1 MLVKTLTIFSGK
13 EMEKDMKKLICLMI
27 TLVFCVTIF
36 TGCGNSNNPDSVPN
50 YGKAADIKIALL
62 GSNEQFEE
70 KRDFLIGMEIALKE
84 LKEQG
89 INISCE
95 KIDDGDSKDS
105 GVALAKDV
113 AVNNEYSMAFTF
125 QANET
130 VDTIASI
137 FEEEKKPLIIVDEC
151 YDSTMQKGFDY
162 ILSGV
167 ISAEDCG
174 NALIKYCEDNNIE
187 WVATAHSG
195 TIYEMSLAKGFGS
208 AASDSK
214 KTYLVDSTAGPYRIA
229 ELLNV
234 FNRWKTLGVQAAFI
248 TFDDVEWTCEVI
260 QQIRKLDKNML
271 ILSDTGIN
279 DIRYL
284 EKYKDVLEGVVVAG
298 TYNVD
303 SNDRLKEFYNKYEK
317 RIMQEQNFDI
327 TSITAQGY
335 DFVNMVTQK
344 FKESRNANEFMQNM
358 KSSQGY
364 EGFTGVRFKANGQI
378 DKSPCYWMVKN
389 GQMYR
394 I

>member
-1 MLVKTLTIFSGK
+1 
-13 EMEKDMKKLICLMI
+13 MKRSVCLMI
-27 TLVFCVTIF
+27 MFVFCLTIF
-36 TGCGNSNNPDSVPN
+36 TGCGQSNDTKSVQH

-70 KRDFLIGMEIALKE
+70 KKDFLIGMNIALKE

-95 KIDDGDSKDS
+95 KIDDKDSKDN

-113 AVNNEYSMAFTF
+113 ALSNEYSMAFTF

-151 YDSTMQKGFDY
+151 YDSTMKKGFDY
-162 ILSGV
+162 VLSGV
-167 ISAEDCG
+167 ISAEVSG
-174 NALIKYCEDNNIE
+174 SALIKYCEDHNIE

-195 TIYEMSLAKGFGS
+195 TIYEKSLAKGFGS
-208 AASDSK
+208 AAGDSK
-214 KTYLVDSTAGPYRIA
+214 KTYLLDSTAGPYRIA

-234 FNRWKTLGVQAAFI
+234 FDRWKTLGVEAAFI

-260 QQIRKLDKNML
+260 QQIRRLDKNML

-303 SNDRLKEFYNKYEK
+303 SDAKLQEFYNKYEK
-317 RIMQEQNFDI
+317 RIMQEENFDI
-327 TSITAQGY
+327 TSISAQGY
-335 DFVNMVTQK
+335 DFINMVTQK
-344 FKESRNANEFMQNM
+344 FQESRNAEEFMHNM
-358 KSSQGY
+358 KSAEGY
-364 EGFTGVRFKANGQI
+364 EGFTGVKFKANGQI
-378 DKSPCYWMVKN
+378 DKNPCYWMVKN